1 MQVTPAH
8 FPGYH
13 SFVQIPP
20 KTQSELEY
28 QQQIARNLP
37 RNFSSHLAH
46 GLLGQTGFKLINAPT
61 FLPAYILLLSGGS
74 DFAVGLTL
82 ALQSL
87 GSCLTPLIGAHIIE
101 HRTRVLPPGFLIGS
115 GMRLC
120 VLFIALAGWLL
131 PPPAALVVIQIFIL
145 FMGMF
150 SGMQGVIFNVLMSKV
165 IPVNK
170 RGRLTG
176 YRNFLAGL
184 TSAVVA
190 GVGGFYLIGDNPD
203 NTGYSLLFG
212 LAFILTSIGLAML
225 IFVREPEPPN
235 TPNRMPLFTRLS
247 QLPALMKGD
256 PAFTRY
262 FLARSVTTMGR
273 MAMPFYI
280 LYVGTTLHL
289 SGQTLAVLTITFT
302 ISATISNLAWG
313 FIADRRGFRFTFL
326 ISIILWIAA
335 TLMLLLGSGMLLT
348 ILVFAAIGAAAQGFM
363 NASQNLTLEFGH
375 RNDLPMRIGLANSC
389 SEFAGALGP
398 LLGGLLAT
406 LYGYEMVFW
415 ASAAFL
421 TIGATVVLRS
431 VPDPRYT

>member
-1 MQVTPAH
+1 MQISPT
-8 FPGYH
+8 
-13 SFVQIPP
+13 
-20 KTQSELEY
+20 TQSEREY

-37 RNFSSHLAH
+37 RNFSAQLAH
-46 GLLGQTGFKLINAPT
+46 GLLGQTGFRLINAPT

-87 GSCLTPLIGAHIIE
+87 GMCLTPLIGAHLIE
-101 HRTRVLPPGFLIGS
+101 HRKRVLPPGFLIGS
-115 GMRLC
+115 GMRVC
-120 VLFIALAGWLL
+120 VLVIALAGWLL
-131 PPPAALVVIQIFIL
+131 PAPAALILIQVFIL

-150 SGMQGVIFNVLMSKV
+150 SGIQGVIFNVLMSKV
-165 IPVNK
+165 IPVRK

-184 TSAVVA
+184 TSAIVA
-190 GVGGFYLIGDNPD
+190 GVGGFYLIGEHPD
-203 NTGYSLLFG
+203 ATGYSLLFG

-225 IFVREPEPPN
+225 LFVREPEPPN
-235 TPNRMPLFTRLS
+235 TLARTPLFTRLS
-247 QLPALMKGD
+247 QLPALMHDD

-289 SGQTLAVLTITFT
+289 SGQTLALITITFT
-302 ISATISNLAWG
+302 ISATVSNLLWG

-326 ISIILWIAA
+326 LSVVLWIAA
-335 TLMLLLGSGMLLT
+335 TLMLLLGSGMILT
-348 ILVFAAIGAAAQGFM
+348 IIVFAAIGAATQGFM
-363 NASQNLTLEFGH
+363 SASQNLTLEFGH
-375 RNDLPMRIGLANSC
+375 RNDLPMRIGIANSC

-406 LYGYEMVFW
+406 FYGYEMVFW
-415 ASAAFL
+415 VSAAFL
-421 TIGATVVLRS
+421 TVGATVVLRS
-431 VPDPRYT
+431 VPEPRFV

>member
-1 MQVTPAH
+1 
-8 FPGYH
+8 
-13 SFVQIPP
+13 VQISPT
-20 KTQSELEY
+20 TQSEREY

-37 RNFSSHLAH
+37 RNFSAQLAH
-46 GLLGQTGFKLINAPT
+46 GLLGQTGFRLINAPT

-87 GSCLTPLIGAHIIE
+87 GMCLTPLIGAHLIE
-101 HRTRVLPPGFLIGS
+101 HRKRVLPPGFLIGS
-115 GMRLC
+115 GMRVC
-120 VLFIALAGWLL
+120 VLVIALAGWLL
-131 PPPAALVVIQIFIL
+131 PAPAALILIQVFIL

-150 SGMQGVIFNVLMSKV
+150 SGIQGVIFNVLMSKV
-165 IPVNK
+165 IPVRK

-184 TSAVVA
+184 TSAIVA
-190 GVGGFYLIGDNPD
+190 GVGGFYLIGEHPD
-203 NTGYSLLFG
+203 ATGYSLLFG

-225 IFVREPEPPN
+225 LFVREPEPPN
-235 TPNRMPLFTRLS
+235 TLARTPLFTRLS
-247 QLPALMKGD
+247 QLPALMHDD

-289 SGQTLAVLTITFT
+289 SGQTLALITITFT
-302 ISATISNLAWG
+302 ISATVSNLLWG

-326 ISIILWIAA
+326 LSVVLWIAA
-335 TLMLLLGSGMLLT
+335 TLMLLLGSGMILT
-348 ILVFAAIGAAAQGFM
+348 IIVFAAIGAATQGFM
-363 NASQNLTLEFGH
+363 SASQNLTLEFGH
-375 RNDLPMRIGLANSC
+375 RNDLPMRIGIANSC

-406 LYGYEMVFW
+406 FYGYEMVFW
-415 ASAAFL
+415 VSAAFL
-421 TIGATVVLRS
+421 TVGATVVLRS
-431 VPDPRYT
+431 VPEPRFV